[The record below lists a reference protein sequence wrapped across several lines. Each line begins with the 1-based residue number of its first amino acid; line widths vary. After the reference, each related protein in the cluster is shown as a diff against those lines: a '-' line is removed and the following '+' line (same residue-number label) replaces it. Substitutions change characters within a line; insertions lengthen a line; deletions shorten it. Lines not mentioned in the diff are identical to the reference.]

1 MEKENKKKDEKK
13 NFITTAILILGGV
26 VLGYQFLKIN
36 SLKEELF
43 VCKGEKKNLETLV
56 RGLEKTLGNLN
67 YQLGKLSTKRQ

>member
-13 NFITTAILILGGV
+13 SFITTAILILGGV

-67 YQLGKLSTKRQ
+67 YQLGKLSMKRQ